1 MGARRGV
8 CAHALGGV
16 NPGSVRRSFPC
27 ARLFSHKSAEF
38 VSKNISKKLRKND
51 AANCFSCGKRTRA
64 VVYSLAIVL
73 ALAMVLCMIP
83 AAFADLNETVSDK
96 SYTLTVY
103 PVDKD
108 GAVVNSAFNRET
120 NTNSITVKYNY
131 EDLDEVTTGKFT
143 EDKKVALVEVSG
155 FNSNGK
161 DLTDVEVTI
170 DGKNLE
176 VNELADYVGETGWM
190 NNSQVNFPVE
200 LTKAG
205 YTDTYLI
212 EVTGKY
218 EQNGETVNYK
228 ETAKITLKLENT
240 AEYKN
245 AKTATISKIESKDR
259 EMDAYIVGSKIYLD
273 FVTSSARDME
283 DAVEI
288 TFKDNNGD
296 LFDAVTWAYQPSSK
310 ESDKGAVFAIDE
322 QKLDDSKATY
332 DVNARYC
339 KGTDGYFQEVVFKLE
354 TGSSIYETKEYDV
367 VVRTGI
373 VEADPKGIYFAEST
387 KTIKIGEEYTP
398 VVMGVATN
406 KKVDADILPGT
417 GTDRQVID
425 IDDNV
430 VIGTQEGVAYITAS
444 YKPAGVDQTYTS
456 NSMKITVT
464 AGNVDDD
471 DDTTTDG
478 KTYMVT
484 ASSLRVRS
492 GAGTNF
498 SQIGSLKNG
507 ATVKV
512 ESIANGWAK
521 LENGGYVSAQYL
533 AEVVDNGEAQ
543 TMYVTARTLNVRK
556 GPGTS
561 YAKVGTL
568 SRGTAVQVV
577 GFSGNWAKLSNGYY
591 VSTSYLAK

>member
-1 MGARRGV
+1 
-8 CAHALGGV
+8 
-16 NPGSVRRSFPC
+16 
-27 ARLFSHKSAEF
+27 
-38 VSKNISKKLRKND
+38 
-51 AANCFSCGKRTRA
+51 
-64 VVYSLAIVL
+64 
-73 ALAMVLCMIP
+73 MVLCMIP
-83 AAFADLNETVSDK
+83 AAFADLNETVTDK
-96 SYTLTVY
+96 SYNLKVY
-103 PVDKD
+103 AVDKN
-108 GAVVNSAFNRET
+108 GVAVSSPLNTET
-120 NTNSITVKYNY
+120 NANSITAKYNY
-131 EDLDEVTTGKFT
+131 EKMDAVVTGKFT
-143 EDKKVALVEVSG
+143 EDKKMAIVEVNG
-155 FNSNGK
+155 FNTASK
-161 DLTDVEVTI
+161 TLTDVEVTI
-170 DGKNLE
+170 DGKDLE
-176 VNELADYVGETGWM
+176 VNELASAYKGSVGWM
-190 NNSQVNFPVE
+190 NGNQVNFPVE

-218 EQNGETVNYK
+218 KQGTETVNYK
-228 ETAKITLKLENT
+228 ETAKISVKLENT

-245 AKTATISKIESKDR
+245 AKTATISKIESTDR
-259 EMDAYIVGSKIYLD
+259 DEFDAYIVGSKIYLD
-273 FVTSSARDME
+273 VVDVKGKTDDFLSSLKL
-283 DAVEI
+283 

-296 LFDAVTWAYQPSSK
+296 LFDVVTWAYNASSEAGERLSIFK
-310 ESDKGAVFAIDE
+310 VEEEGGDKLTDSAMEYTVRLGAAEDNA
-322 QKLDDSKATY
+322 KLMN
-332 DVNARYC
+332 DVS
-339 KGTDGYFQEVVFKLE
+339 FELE
-354 TGSSIYETKEYDV
+354 TQNAIYETKEYDV
-367 VVRTGI
+367 VVRYGI
-373 VEADPKGIYFAEST
+373 KEADPKGIYFAESS

-398 VVMGVATN
+398 VVMGVATG
-406 KKVDADILPGT
+406 KKVDATIVPGDR
-417 GTDRQVID
+417 TDLQVID
-425 IDDNV
+425 VTDGET
-430 VIGTQEGVAYITAS
+430 VIGTREGVAYITAE
-444 YKPAGVDQTYTS
+444 YKPAGMSEYQTYKT
-456 NSMKITVT
+456 NAMKITVT

>member
-1 MGARRGV
+1 MR
-8 CAHALGGV
+8 
-16 NPGSVRRSFPC
+16 
-27 ARLFSHKSAEF
+27 
-38 VSKNISKKLRKND
+38 
-51 AANCFSCGKRTRA
+51 AA
-64 VVYSLAIVL
+64 VYSLAIVL
-73 ALAMVLCMIP
+73 ALAMVLCMVP
-83 AAFADLNETVSDK
+83 AAFADATIENGTVD
-96 SYTLTVY
+96 LTVE
-103 PVDKD
+103 VAGTKQVLASKD
-108 GAVVNSAFNRET
+108 D
-120 NTNSITVKYNY
+120 TNSITAEYNY
-131 EDLDEVTTGKFT
+131 EDLDDVITGKFT
-143 EDKKVALVEVSG
+143 EDRIMALVKIEGLKAMTSV
-155 FNSNGK
+155 
-161 DLTDVEVTI
+161 DEIYI
-170 DGKNLE
+170 DGELLE
-176 VNELADYVGETGWM
+176 VNDNAEYAADVKWNKT
-190 NNSQVNFPVE
+190 SLCDSVNPYMVFPIE

-205 YTDTYLI
+205 YSDTFNIRI
-212 EVTGKY
+212 EGKGKLQDATAIDLVQTVKVTVKL
-218 EQNGETVNYK
+218 VN
-228 ETAKITLKLENT
+228 TSS
-240 AEYKN
+240 YKN
-245 AKTATISKIESKDR
+245 GKTAAISKIESSDR
-259 EMDAYIVGSKIYLD
+259 NDYDAYIVGSKIYLD
-273 FVTSSARDME
+273 FVAGTPSEGKHDYLT
-283 DAVEI
+283 I

-296 LFDAVTWAYQPSSK
+296 LFDVVTWAYQTDFEDK
-310 ESDKGAVFAIDE
+310 EKDSTAGAAIAIKDDQE
-322 QKLDDSKATY
+322 YKLKDSAADY
-332 DVNARYC
+332 DVWYGADDKKYN
-339 KGTDGYFQEVVFKLE
+339 DVVFKLE
-354 TGSSIYETKEYDV
+354 TANAIYETKAYDI

-373 VEADPKGIYFAEST
+373 IENDPKGIYFAESS

-398 VVMGVATN
+398 VVYGVETN
-406 KKVDADILPGT
+406 KKVDAKIEIGTRNGGVAVNAQYVDI
-417 GTDRQVID
+417 ID
-425 IDDNV
+425 NET

-444 YKPAGVDQTYTS
+444 YTTNDNKTYEAS
-456 NSMKITVT
+456 SMKITVT
-464 AGNVDDD
+464 AQGATDDD
-471 DDTTTDG
+471 DDDKDG

>member
-1 MGARRGV
+1 M
-8 CAHALGGV
+8 
-16 NPGSVRRSFPC
+16 
-27 ARLFSHKSAEF
+27 
-38 VSKNISKKLRKND
+38 KK
-51 AANCFSCGKRTRA
+51 T
-64 VVYSLAIVL
+64 LAIVL

-83 AAFADLNETVSDK
+83 AAFADLNETVTDK
-96 SYTLTVY
+96 SYNLKVY
-103 PVDKD
+103 AVDKN
-108 GAVVNSAFNRET
+108 GVAVSSPLNTET
-120 NTNSITVKYNY
+120 NANSITAKYNY
-131 EDLDEVTTGKFT
+131 EKMDAVVTGKFT
-143 EDKKVALVEVSG
+143 EDKKMAIVEVKG
-155 FNSNGK
+155 FNTANK
-161 DLTDVEVTI
+161 PLTDVEITI
-170 DGKNLE
+170 DGKDLE
-176 VNELADYVGETGWM
+176 VNELASAYKGSVGWM
-190 NNSQVNFPVE
+190 NGNQVNFPVE

-218 EQNGETVNYK
+218 QQGTETVNYK
-228 ETAKITLKLENT
+228 ETAKISVKLENT

-245 AKTATISKIESKDR
+245 AKTATISKIESTDR
-259 EMDAYIVGSKIYLD
+259 DEFDAYIVGSKIYLD
-273 FVTSSARDME
+273 VVDVKGADAFLSSLKL
-283 DAVEI
+283 

-296 LFDAVTWAYQPSSK
+296 LFDVVTWAYTASSEAGERLSIFK
-310 ESDKGAVFAIDE
+310 VEEEGGDKLTDSAMEYTVRLGAAEDNA
-322 QKLDDSKATY
+322 KLMN
-332 DVNARYC
+332 DVS
-339 KGTDGYFQEVVFKLE
+339 FELE
-354 TGSSIYETKEYDV
+354 TQNAIYETKEYDV
-367 VVRTGI
+367 VVRYGI
-373 VEADPKGIYFAEST
+373 KEADPKGIYFAESS

-398 VVMGVATN
+398 VVMGVATG
-406 KKVDADILPGT
+406 KKVDATIVPGDR
-417 GTDRQVID
+417 TDLQVID
-425 IDDNV
+425 VTDGET
-430 VIGTQEGVAYITAS
+430 VIGTREGVAYITAE
-444 YKPAGVDQTYTS
+444 YKPAGMSEYQTYKT
-456 NSMKITVT
+456 NAMKITVT
-464 AGNVDDD
+464 AGNVTDDD
-471 DDTTTDG
+471 DDTDG

-561 YAKVGTL
+561 YAKAGTL

>member
-1 MGARRGV
+1 
-8 CAHALGGV
+8 
-16 NPGSVRRSFPC
+16 
-27 ARLFSHKSAEF
+27 
-38 VSKNISKKLRKND
+38 
-51 AANCFSCGKRTRA
+51 
-64 VVYSLAIVL
+64 
-73 ALAMVLCMIP
+73 MVLCMIP
-83 AAFADLNETVSDK
+83 VSFADTTTNKTIADK
-96 SYTLTVY
+96 SYDIKVY
-103 PVDKD
+103 SWKD
-108 GAVVNSAFNRET
+108 GVGTDKELGSKD
-120 NTNSITVKYNY
+120 NTNSVTAEYNY
-131 EDLDEVTTGKFT
+131 EQEDEDLTGKFT
-143 EDKKVALVEVSG
+143 EDRKMALVRVEGFDVDLSKNAEVY
-155 FNSNGK
+155 
-161 DLTDVEVTI
+161 I
-170 DGKNLE
+170 DGKKL
-176 VNELADYVGETGWM
+176 
-190 NNSQVNFPVE
+190 QVNDLANYDNQIGFFTQNGKGIVIFPIE
-200 LTKAG
+200 LTKSG
-205 YTDTYLI
+205 YTETFLI
-212 EVTGKY
+212 EVTD
-218 EQNGETVNYK
+218 EVNNVNLK
-228 ETAKITLKLENT
+228 ETAKVSVKLENT

-259 EMDAYIVGSKIYLD
+259 DLLDAYIVGSKIYLD
-273 FVTSSARDME
+273 FVGERTNRDNMI
-283 DAVEI
+283 EI

-296 LFDAVTWAYQPSSK
+296 LFDVVTWAK
-310 ESDKGAVFAIDE
+310 ETTSDGGKGGVINLGGVEA
-322 QKLDDSKATY
+322 KLDDSKMVY
-332 DVNARYC
+332 NVNASDHYENDYC
-339 KGTDGYFQEVVFKLE
+339 TGLSFSLE
-354 TGSSIYETKEYDV
+354 TSSAIYETKEYDV
-367 VVRTGI
+367 VIRQDVK
-373 VEADPKGIYFAEST
+373 EADPKGIYFAEST

-406 KKVDADILPGT
+406 KKVDADILPGKN
-417 GTDRQVID
+417 TDKQVID
-425 IDDNV
+425 IDDGV
-430 VIGTQEGVAYITAS
+430 VIGTQEGVAYITAE
-444 YKPAGVDQTYTS
+444 YTPAGGSTKYES

-464 AGNVDDD
+464 AGNVEDDD
-471 DDTTTDG
+471 DDTTDG

-561 YAKVGTL
+561 YAKAGTL

>member
-1 MGARRGV
+1 M
-8 CAHALGGV
+8 L
-16 NPGSVRRSFPC
+16 
-27 ARLFSHKSAEF
+27 
-38 VSKNISKKLRKND
+38 
-51 AANCFSCGKRTRA
+51 
-64 VVYSLAIVL
+64 YSLAIVL

-83 AAFADLNETVSDK
+83 AAFADLNETVTDK
-96 SYTLTVY
+96 SYNLKVY
-103 PVDKD
+103 AVDKN
-108 GAVVNSAFNRET
+108 GVAVSSPLNTET
-120 NTNSITVKYNY
+120 NANSITAKYNY
-131 EDLDEVTTGKFT
+131 EKMDAVVTGKFT
-143 EDKKVALVEVSG
+143 EDKKMAIVEVNG
-155 FNSNGK
+155 FNTASK
-161 DLTDVEVTI
+161 TLTDVEVTI
-170 DGKNLE
+170 DGKDLE
-176 VNELADYVGETGWM
+176 VNELASAYKGSVGWM
-190 NNSQVNFPVE
+190 NGNQVNFPVE

-218 EQNGETVNYK
+218 QQGTETVNYK
-228 ETAKITLKLENT
+228 ETAKISVKLENT

-245 AKTATISKIESKDR
+245 AKTATISKITTDNKR
-259 EMDAYIVGSKIYLD
+259 LDAYIVGSKLYLD
-273 FVTSSARDME
+273 FVADTVSGPSKE
-283 DAVEI
+283 EIEI
-288 TFKDNNGD
+288 TYKDEDGD
-296 LFDAVTWAYQPSSK
+296 LFNVVTWAYSND
-310 ESDKGAVFAIDE
+310 EFAVVDEDGAAQKDGV
-322 QKLDDSKATY
+322 KLDDSMASYKVNNCAT
-332 DVNARYC
+332 V
-339 KGTDGYFQEVVFKLE
+339 DGEKVIFELE
-354 TGSSIYETKEYDV
+354 TASAKYETKEYTV

-373 VEADPKGIYFAEST
+373 LESDPKGIVFAEPS
-387 KTIKIGEEYTP
+387 KTIAIGEEYTP
-398 VVMGVATN
+398 VVYGVETG
-406 KKVDADILPGT
+406 KKVDATISQGKDYAGHINN
-417 GTDRQVID
+417 VID
-425 IDDNV
+425 VDSDT

-444 YKPAGVDQTYTS
+444 YTTNDGKTYTAS
-456 NSMKITVT
+456 SMKITVT
-464 AGNVDDD
+464 AKGATDDD
-471 DDTTTDG
+471 DTTDG

-591 VSTSYLAK
+591 VSTSYLSK

>member
-1 MGARRGV
+1 
-8 CAHALGGV
+8 
-16 NPGSVRRSFPC
+16 
-27 ARLFSHKSAEF
+27 
-38 VSKNISKKLRKND
+38 
-51 AANCFSCGKRTRA
+51 
-64 VVYSLAIVL
+64 
-73 ALAMVLCMIP
+73 MVLCMIP
-83 AAFADLNETVSDK
+83 AAFADLNETVTDK
-96 SYTLTVY
+96 SYNLKVY
-103 PVDKD
+103 AVDKN
-108 GAVVNSAFNRET
+108 GVAVSSPLNTET
-120 NTNSITVKYNY
+120 NANSITAKYNY
-131 EDLDEVTTGKFT
+131 EKMDAVVTGKFT
-143 EDKKVALVEVSG
+143 EDKKMAIVEVNG
-155 FNSNGK
+155 FNTASK
-161 DLTDVEVTI
+161 TLTDVEVTI
-170 DGKNLE
+170 DGKDLE
-176 VNELADYVGETGWM
+176 VNELASAYKGSVGWM
-190 NNSQVNFPVE
+190 NGNQVNFPVE

-218 EQNGETVNYK
+218 QQGTETVNYK
-228 ETAKITLKLENT
+228 ETAKISVKLENT

-245 AKTATISKIESKDR
+245 AKTATISKIESTDR
-259 EMDAYIVGSKIYLD
+259 DEFDAYIVGSKIYLD
-273 FVTSSARDME
+273 VVASEKKAE
-283 DAVEI
+283 DFLHDLKL

-296 LFDAVTWAYQPSSK
+296 LFDVVTWAYSASSEAGDRLSIFK
-310 ESDKGAVFAIDE
+310 IENEGGKKLKDSAVEYTVRLDAAE
-322 QKLDDSKATY
+322 GNAKLMND
-332 DVNARYC
+332 
-339 KGTDGYFQEVVFKLE
+339 VVFELE
-354 TGSSIYETKEYDV
+354 TETAIYETKEYDV
-367 VVRTGI
+367 VVRYGI
-373 VEADPKGIYFAEST
+373 KEADPKGIYFAESS

-398 VVMGVATN
+398 VVLGVATG
-406 KKVDADILPGT
+406 KKVDATIVPGDR
-417 GTDRQVID
+417 TDLQVID
-425 IDDNV
+425 VTDGET
-430 VIGTQEGVAYITAS
+430 VIGTREGVAYITAE
-444 YKPAGVDQTYTS
+444 YKPAGMSEKQTYKT
-456 NSMKITVT
+456 NAMKITVT

-478 KTYMVT
+478 KTYIVT